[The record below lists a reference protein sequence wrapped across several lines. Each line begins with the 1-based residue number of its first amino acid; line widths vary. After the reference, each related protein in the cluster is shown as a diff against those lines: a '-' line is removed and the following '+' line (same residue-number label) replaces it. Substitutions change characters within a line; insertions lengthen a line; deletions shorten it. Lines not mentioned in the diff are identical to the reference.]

1 MLKKY
6 FRLEESGTTLRTE
19 ALAGITTFATM
30 AYIIFVQPVVLGAA
44 GMEPGAVFTS
54 TCLITAFATVL
65 MALFA
70 NYPVAV
76 APAMGH
82 NFFFAYVV
90 VLTMK
95 VPWQTALGAVMISGL
110 VFVAT
115 ASFGLREV
123 IVAAVPESLKSA
135 IAVGIGLL
143 ITLIGMEWAGLVRL
157 DPNTLVALGNLGSK
171 PTLVALV
178 GLTAT

>member
-1 MLKKY
+1 MLNKY
-6 FRLEESGTTLRTE
+6 FKFEENGTTLRTE
-19 ALAGITTFATM
+19 VLAGVTTFATM

-44 GMEPGAVFTS
+44 GMDPGAVFTS
-54 TCLITAFATVL
+54 TCLIIAFSTIL
-65 MALFA
+65 MALLA

-95 VPWQTALGAVMISGL
+95 VPWQTALGAVLISGL

-115 ASFGLREV
+115 ASFGLREL
-123 IVAAVPESLKSA
+123 IVSAVPESLKSA

-157 DPNTLVALGNLGSK
+157 
-171 PTLVALV
+171 
-178 GLTAT
+178 